1 MAVRFR
7 SLTHLWRRLLRIS
20 GLWCLVG
27 RQAAIQAAPG
37 SITSKRRLRPGSP
50 VVEVQLLVPQP
61 RWPVL
66 QHQPTGRPVQR
77 RLNQPPDPGGQPCCQ
92 VARMARGRSRATGPA
107 FRSVL
112 VNALRGRC
120 PCGRAARSPQART
133 VTDSVVPA
141 NPAWQYLHRSEA
153 IWRCRERSVKPSA
166 QPTLVR
172 TQHLP
177 HQQGQPLTSS
187 YAVGAVLVAVRP
199 MQPDAARSGHMP
211 ARRPGDP
218 RISGTSGPGQTGIT
232 GRQSIKRAGP
242 GLPGHVRRLRDRRR
256 AS

>member
-1 MAVRFR
+1 MLPGGPDGARPEPGDGACFQVCAGQRVTRTLSVAVR
-7 SLTHLWRRLLRIS
+7 
-20 GLWCLVG
+20 
-27 RQAAIQAAPG
+27 AAG
-37 SITSKRRLRPGSP
+37 RPGA
-50 VVEVQLLVPQP
+50 
-61 RWPVL
+61 
-66 QHQPTGRPVQR
+66 R
-77 RLNQPPDPGGQPCCQ
+77 RHGH
-92 VARMARGRSRATGPA
+92 
-107 FRSVL
+107 
-112 VNALRGRC
+112 
-120 PCGRAARSPQART
+120 

-218 RISGTSGPGQTGIT
+218 RISGSSGPGQTGIT

>member
-1 MAVRFR
+1 MGGCEIPLTDPSVAPLAPNTPFVTIAFR
-7 SLTHLWRRLLRIS
+7 DHLRS
-20 GLWCLVG
+20 GGRTADADPPRAIMLFAYGVQCLVG

-66 QHQPTGRPVQR
+66 QHQPAGRPVQR

-153 IWRCRERSVKPSA
+153 IWRCRERSVKLSA
-166 QPTLVR
+166 QPTLGSNP
-172 TQHLP
+172 TP
-177 HQQGQPLTSS
+177 AT
-187 YAVGAVLVAVRP
+187 
-199 MQPDAARSGHMP
+199 P
-211 ARRPGDP
+211 ARTALD
-218 RISGTSGPGQTGIT
+218 
-232 GRQSIKRAGP
+232 
-242 GLPGHVRRLRDRRR
+242 L
-256 AS
+256 